1 MPTKKTSKSGSNYS
15 VVLLVRY
22 IVSVEVDADDEKQA
36 IEKAIKTPVLAD
48 GIEVIDGKTEV
59 AGYDNLDLWRNIP

>member
-36 IEKAIKTPVLAD
+36 IEKAMKTPVLVD
-48 GIEVIDGKTEV
+48 DIEVIDGKTEV

>member
-1 MPTKKTSKSGSNYS
+1 MPTKKTPKSGSNYS

-36 IEKAIKTPVLAD
+36 IEKAMKTPVLVD
-48 GIEVIDGKTEV
+48 DIEVIDGKTEV

>member
-1 MPTKKTSKSGSNYS
+1 MPTKKTKKSGSNYS

-36 IEKAIKTPVLAD
+36 IEKAMKTPVLVD
-48 GIEVIDGKTEV
+48 DIEVIDGKTEV